1 LPTRTG
7 LGSYRRQGPSCVS
20 PAPKLN
26 RE

>member
-20 PAPKLN
+20 PAPQLN